1 MFYIAHLYCIFII
14 KHHIKKFLKTLY
26 FTQIVLSLMG
36 WGKVITGGRCYTIL
50 FDAVV
55 EKLGTVLLKT
65 IKIPQLNDVEYN
77 LF

>member
-14 KHHIKKFLKTLY
+14 KHHIKTFLKTLY

-36 WGKVITGGRCYTIL
+36 WEKVITGGRCYTIL

-55 EKLGTVLLKT
+55 E
-65 IKIPQLNDVEYN
+65 
-77 LF
+77 